1 MIAGEASGDLHA
13 SQVMAALRRLDPD
26 AAFTYLGGDM
36 MHAACGTA
44 PVIDYRDMA
53 FMGFSE
59 VLRNLGKI
67 SANLRAAKDALRQTR
82 PDVLVLVDYPS
93 FNLKV
98 AAEAHR
104 LGIPV
109 AYYISPK
116 VWAWKEW
123 RVRAIKRLVD
133 RMLVIFPFE
142 VDYYRDRHGYSATY
156 VGNPSVGEIDAAL
169 AAMPAREDFLRA
181 HGIDPERPYIA
192 LLPGSRRGEIRNNMS
207 VMLEA
212 ARRFGGYS
220 LAIAAAPGIDD
231 GIYAPYQ
238 AEDVRIVR
246 DATMPLLAY
255 AAAALVTS
263 GTATLEA
270 ALASTPQV
278 ACYRANGSRL
288 SYAVMH
294 RLLKVDYVTL
304 PNLIARRQV
313 IPEMLL
319 HHCTADNVARELAA
333 ILPVQA
339 PATLTRDSAPGRA
352 AMLDGYAGIRRA
364 LGTAD
369 AADAA
374 AHAILA
380 LASKGK

>member
-13 SQVMAALRRLDPD
+13 SQVMAALRRRD
-26 AAFTYLGGDM
+26 AAAEFVYLGGDDM
-36 MHAACGTA
+36 REVSGTA

-59 VLRNLGKI
+59 VLRNLGRI
-67 SANLRAAKDALRQTR
+67 SANLRAAKEALRAAR

-98 AAEAHR
+98 AAEARR

-123 RVRAIKRLVD
+123 RVRTIKKLVD

-142 VDYYRDRHGYSATY
+142 VEYYARRHHYKVTY

-169 AAMPAREDFLRA
+169 AAKPERADFMAA
-181 HGIDPERPYIA
+181 HGMDPRRPYIA

-212 ARRFGGYS
+212 AARFPEY
-220 LAIAAAPGIDD
+220 AVAVAAAPGMDD
-231 GIYAPYQ
+231 GVYAPY
-238 AEDVRIVR
+238 ASERVHMVR

-255 AAAALVTS
+255 AQAALVTS

-278 ACYRANGSRL
+278 ACYRANGSRI
-288 SYAVMH
+288 SYAIMH

-304 PNLIARRQV
+304 PNLIAGRRV
-313 IPEMLL
+313 IDEMLL
-319 HHCTADNVARELAA
+319 HRCTPDAVAERLSA
-333 ILPVQA
+333 IIDEASP
-339 PATLTRDSAPGRA
+339 TRRQ
-352 AMLDGYAGIRRA
+352 MLEDYAEIRRI
-364 LGTAD
+364 LGSSD

-374 AHAILA
+374 ACAIIDLA
-380 LASKGK
+380 QSRRHTAG

>member
-13 SQVMAALRRLDPD
+13 SQVMAALRRHDP
-26 AAFTYLGGDM
+26 AAEFVYLGGEGM
-36 MHAACGTA
+36 RAVSGIA

-59 VLRNLGKI
+59 VLRNLRRI
-67 SANLRAAKDALRQTR
+67 SANLHAAKEALRSAR
-82 PDVLVLVDYPS
+82 PDVLVLIDYPS

-123 RVRAIKRLVD
+123 RVRTIKKLVD
-133 RMLVIFPFE
+133 CMLVIFPFE
-142 VDYYRDRHGYSATY
+142 VDYYKQRHHYEVEY
-156 VGNPSVGEIDAAL
+156 VGNPSVGEIDTAL
-169 AAMPAREDFLRA
+169 AAKPERCEFLA
-181 HGIDPERPYIA
+181 AQGMDSKRPYIA

-212 ARRFGGYS
+212 AARFPQYGV
-220 LAIAAAPGIDD
+220 AVAAAPGMDD
-231 GIYAPYQ
+231 SVYAPY
-238 AEDVRIVR
+238 ASERVHVVRN
-246 DATMPLLAY
+246 ATMPLLAY
-255 AAAALVTS
+255 AQAALVTS

-270 ALASTPQV
+270 ALAGTPQV

-288 SYAVMH
+288 SYAIMH

-304 PNLIARRQV
+304 PNLIARRRV
-313 IPEMLL
+313 IDEMLL
-319 HHCTADNVARELAA
+319 HRCTADAVARSMAA
-333 ILPVQA
+333 IIDDNA
-339 PATLTRDSAPGRA
+339 PARRE
-352 AMLDGYAGIRRA
+352 MLEGYAEIRRI
-364 LGTAD
+364 LGSFD

-374 AHAILA
+374 ARAIID
-380 LASKGK
+380 LASHTHTSSK

>member
-13 SQVMAALRRLDPD
+13 SQVMAALQRRDPT
-26 AAFTYLGGDM
+26 AEFVYLGGDR
-36 MHAACGTA
+36 MHTVSGVA

-59 VLRNLGKI
+59 VLRNLRRI
-67 SANLRAAKDALRQTR
+67 SANLRAAKEALRTAR
-82 PDVLVLVDYPS
+82 PDVLVLIDYPS

-98 AAEAHR
+98 AAEARR

-123 RVRAIKRLVD
+123 RVRTIKKLVD

-142 VDYYRDRHGYSATY
+142 VEYYKQRHNYKVTY
-156 VGNPSVGEIDAAL
+156 VGNPSIGEIDAAL
-169 AAMPAREDFLRA
+169 AATPERATFMAA
-181 HGIDPERPYIA
+181 HGMDSHRPYIA

-212 ARRFGGYS
+212 AARFPQYGV
-220 LAIAAAPGIDD
+220 AVAAAPGMDD
-231 GIYAPYQ
+231 SIYAPY
-238 AEDVRIVR
+238 ASAGVHVVR

-255 AAAALVTS
+255 AQAALVTS

-278 ACYRANGSRL
+278 ACYRANGSRI
-288 SYAVMH
+288 SYAIMH

-304 PNLIARRQV
+304 PNLIAGRRV
-313 IPEMLL
+313 IDEMLL
-319 HHCTADNVARELAA
+319 HRCTPDAVAERLSVIIPED
-333 ILPVQA
+333 A
-339 PATLTRDSAPGRA
+339 PARR
-352 AMLDGYAGIRRA
+352 AMLEGYAEIRRI

-374 AHAILA
+374 AHAIIDLA
-380 LASKGK
+380 QSH

>member
-13 SQVMAALRRLDPD
+13 SQVMAALQRRDP
-26 AAFTYLGGDM
+26 AAEFVYLGGDRM
-36 MHAACGTA
+36 RAVSATE

-59 VLRNLGKI
+59 VLRNLRRI
-67 SANLRAAKDALRQTR
+67 SANLRAAKEALRGARPDALI
-82 PDVLVLVDYPS
+82 LIDYPS

-98 AAEAHR
+98 AAEARR

-123 RVRAIKRLVD
+123 RVRTIKKLVD

-142 VDYYRDRHGYSATY
+142 VEYYSRHHYEVTY

-169 AAMPAREDFLRA
+169 AALPARDKFLA
-181 HGIDPERPYIA
+181 AQGMDPEQPYIA

-212 ARRFGGYS
+212 AARFSQYGI
-220 LAIAAAPGIDD
+220 AVAAAPGIDD
-231 GIYAPYQ
+231 SVYAPYIT
-238 AEDVRIVR
+238 EGVHIVR

-255 AAAALVTS
+255 AQAALVTS

-270 ALASTPQV
+270 ALAGTPQV

-288 SYAVMH
+288 SYAIMH
-294 RLLKVDYVTL
+294 RLLKVNYVTL
-304 PNLIARRQV
+304 PNLIADRRV
-313 IPEMLL
+313 IDEMLL
-319 HHCTADNVARELAA
+319 HRCTADAVARSLAA
-333 ILPVQA
+333 IINDTA
-339 PATLTRDSAPGRA
+339 PARRD
-352 AMLDGYAGIRRA
+352 MLQGYAEIRRI

-374 AHAILA
+374 ARAIID
-380 LASKGK
+380 LASHSHKQ